1 MKYEQKPKVNG
12 KTVYILMAVMVLVI
26 VSVAV
31 AVAVAGAARRAKQP
45 NIVVTDPTVTTKTPQ
60 QSDRPNPS
68 DKPGESQNPGEK
80 ETPGKTDEP
89 GGNEKPEKPNY
100 QKPLAGSVSKGYD
113 DSVLVFSMTMN
124 DYRIHS
130 GVDIAAALG
139 SQVVAIGD
147 ATVKHIY
154 LDPFMGCCIELD
166 LGDGLSAIYQN
177 LSNTLP
183 DEIVEGRKVKAGDV
197 IGAVGETAKMELAE
211 EPHLHFEMVKNGVR
225 IDPVDYLP
233 ELATV
238 ETGKEQNQTE
248 KSA

>member
-45 NIVVTDPTVTTKTPQ
+45 NIVVTDPTVTKTPN
-60 QSDRPNPS
+60 QSERPNTP
-68 DKPGESQNPGEK
+68 DKPDESQKQGDK
-80 ETPGKTDEP
+80 ENPGKTDEP
-89 GGNEKPEKPNY
+89 GGNEEPEKPNY

-211 EPHLHFEMVKNGVR
+211 EPHLHFEMAKNGVR
-225 IDPVDYLP
+225 VDPGDYLP

-238 ETGKEQNQTE
+238 ETGKDQNQTE
-248 KSA
+248 KTA